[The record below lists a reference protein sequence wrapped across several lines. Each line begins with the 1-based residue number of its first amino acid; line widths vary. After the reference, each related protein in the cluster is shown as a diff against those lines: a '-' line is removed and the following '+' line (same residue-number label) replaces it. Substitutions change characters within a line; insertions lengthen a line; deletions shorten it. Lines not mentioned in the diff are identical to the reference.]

1 MRDLVSRERI
11 PSTQDTGRGRL
22 KSITDAIR
30 FTRRTSTSSKTTKVA
45 SGEFSYNDMPIV
57 SETIRLQ
64 GFACLHSRVRAFGS
78 SGARA
83 FMCSCV
89 RVLVRSCAR
98 PFICLSSLFPP
109 FLSVFPFHLE
119 HTYVSLF
126 CIRLFL
132 QTEWETHCHFCHSSS
147 VEESPLN
154 RCRICPRVYHTNC
167 LAKRG
172 HLSGDGAAE
181 TLTLANSEIGW
192 SCCNCVS

>member
-22 KSITDAIR
+22 KSITNAIR
-30 FTRRTSTSSKTTKVA
+30 FTRRTSTSSKTTKVS
-45 SGEFSYNDMPIV
+45 SGEFSYNDMLIV

-83 FMCSCV
+83 FVCSCV
-89 RVLVRSCAR
+89 RLLVRSCAR

-109 FLSVFPFHLE
+109 FLCFSLPSR
-119 HTYVSLF
+119 TYLRQLILYST
-126 CIRLFL
+126 FL

>member
-45 SGEFSYNDMPIV
+45 SGEFSYNDMLIV

-64 GFACLHSRVRAFGS
+64 GCACLHWRVRAFGS

-83 FMCSCV
+83 FVCSCV

-98 PFICLSSLFPP
+98 AFVCSSVHLSFILVSSLSLCFSLPSRTYLRQLILCSTFSSDRMGNALP
-109 FLSVFPFHLE
+109 LLPLSLH
-119 HTYVSLF
+119 
-126 CIRLFL
+126 
-132 QTEWETHCHFCHSSS
+132 
-147 VEESPLN
+147 
-154 RCRICPRVYHTNC
+154 
-167 LAKRG
+167 
-172 HLSGDGAAE
+172 
-181 TLTLANSEIGW
+181 
-192 SCCNCVS
+192 

>member
-45 SGEFSYNDMPIV
+45 SGEFSYNDMLIV

-64 GFACLHSRVRAFGS
+64 GCACLHWRVRAFGS

-83 FMCSCV
+83 FVCSCV
-89 RVLVRSCAR
+89 RVLVRSSVFHPCFL
-98 PFICLSSLFPP
+98 PFSLF
-109 FLSVFPFHLE
+109 FPLHLE

-126 CIRLFL
+126 CVRLFL

-147 VEESPLN
+147 IEESPLN
-154 RCRICPRVYHTNC
+154 RCRICPRVYHTDC

-192 SCCNCVS
+192 SCWNCVS

>member
-1 MRDLVSRERI
+1 MDNRCHSVHSKNFHVIKNNEGGQRGIFVQRYANCKWNHSFAGVCVPSLARSGFRE
-11 PSTQDTGRGRL
+11 
-22 KSITDAIR
+22 
-30 FTRRTSTSSKTTKVA
+30 
-45 SGEFSYNDMPIV
+45 
-57 SETIRLQ
+57 
-64 GFACLHSRVRAFGS
+64 FG
-78 SGARA
+78 
-83 FMCSCV
+83 CSCV

-192 SCCNCVS
+192 SCCNCVSWGSYREISSIRPP